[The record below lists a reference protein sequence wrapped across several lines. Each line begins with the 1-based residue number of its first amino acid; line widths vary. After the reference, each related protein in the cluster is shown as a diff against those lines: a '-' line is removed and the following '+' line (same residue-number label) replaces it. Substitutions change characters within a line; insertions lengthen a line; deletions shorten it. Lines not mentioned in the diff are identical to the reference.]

1 MSAKLIGDPEAS
13 TYNNMAEDKLSL
25 IYDTIIPDADQY
37 AQLKTKQVA
46 TTYADDLVY
55 MLDYDKIEAIQKNRV
70 ETYEKLD
77 RVHFITGNEKREQ
90 ANFEQSANPAM
101 DEILVSGTLT
111 RIEDVG
117 MALPPDVGGV
127 NEL

>member
-1 MSAKLIGDPEAS
+1 
-13 TYNNMAEDKLSL
+13 
-25 IYDTIIPDADQY
+25 
-37 AQLKTKQVA
+37 
-46 TTYADDLVY
+46 VY

-77 RVHFITGNEKREQ
+77 KVNFITGNEKREQ
-90 ANFEQSANPAM
+90 ANFERSANPAM
-101 DEILVSGTLT
+101 DEILVPGSQV

-117 MALPPDVGGV
+117 MALPADVGGV